1 MLHLFD
7 GKPTPM
13 HMTASSTIQLDS
25 INPELGG
32 KSAEQIIRWASEAFG
47 DGLAMT
53 SSFGAQSAVMLHL
66 VTRVVPDIPII
77 LIDTGYLF
85 PETYHFVND
94 LTKRLSL
101 NLKVYSPRVTPARY
115 EALHGKTWEYAEGLD
130 HYHQI
135 FKVDPL
141 QRALEELQVKAW
153 LAGLR
158 SDQTDHRKS
167 LRIVEMQDG
176 LYKVH
181 PILSWST
188 KDVHE
193 YLKAND
199 LPYHPL
205 VEKGYASIGDTHST
219 RPITDGQDEREGRFN
234 GLAQECGIHI
244 PQSKD
249 EDDSRVSSG
258 L

>member
-1 MLHLFD
+1 MTASATLQLDAVNAQLD
-7 GKPTPM
+7 GKP
-13 HMTASSTIQLDS
+13 
-25 INPELGG
+25 
-32 KSAEQIIRWASEAFG
+32 AEDIVRWAGETFG

-66 VTRVVPDIPII
+66 VTRIIPDLPII

-85 PETYHFVND
+85 PETYKFVQD

-101 NLKVYSPRVTPARY
+101 NLKVFSPRVSPARY
-115 EALHGKTWEYAEGLD
+115 EALHGKTWEYAEGLS
-130 HYHQI
+130 HYHEV
-135 FKVDPL
+135 FKVEPL
-141 QRALEELQVKAW
+141 QRALEDLNVTAW

-158 SDQTDHRKS
+158 SDQTDHRAT
-167 LRIVEMQDG
+167 LRTIEKQDG

-181 PILSWST
+181 PILNWSR
-188 KDVHE
+188 KDIGE
-193 YLKAND
+193 YLAKHN

-219 RPITDGQDEREGRFN
+219 RAITEGQDEREGRFG

-244 PQSKD
+244 PQTKEENESLG
-249 EDDSRVSSG
+249 SSG